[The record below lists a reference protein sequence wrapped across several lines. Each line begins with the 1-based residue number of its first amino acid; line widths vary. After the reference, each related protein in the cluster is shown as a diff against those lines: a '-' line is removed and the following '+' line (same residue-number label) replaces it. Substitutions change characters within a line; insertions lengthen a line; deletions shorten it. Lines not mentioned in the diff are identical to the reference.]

1 MRYTEGKVGRIF
13 VVRLEDGDKLPE
25 AIESFAQE
33 NKVSR
38 GMCILVGGIK
48 NGGKIVVG
56 PEDSESMPIVPMI
69 FGLKGVHEICAVG
82 TIFPDRHG
90 KPRLHMHAALG
101 REGKTRSG
109 CIRPG
114 IEVWKLGEVI
124 VLEITAS
131 TAHRKEDTEAGFNML
146 EP

>member
-1 MRYTEGKVGRIF
+1 MKYTEGKVGRIF
-13 VVRLEDGDKLPE
+13 VVRLEEGDKLPE
-25 AIESFAQE
+25 AIESFARE

-38 GMCILVGGIK
+38 GMCILVGGIRD
-48 NGGKIVVG
+48 GGKIVVG
-56 PEDSESMPIVPMI
+56 PADSKSIPVVPMI
-69 FGLKGVHEICAVG
+69 FGLEGVHEICAVG
-82 TIFPDRHG
+82 TIFPDIDG

-124 VLEITAS
+124 VLEITES
-131 TAHRKEDTEAGFNML
+131 TAYRKKNAKAGFSML

>member
-1 MRYTEGKVGRIF
+1 MKYSEGKVGRIF
-13 VVRLEDGDKLPE
+13 VVRLEEGDKLPGV
-25 AIESFAQE
+25 IESFAQK
-33 NKVSR
+33 NNVSR
-38 GMCILVGGIK
+38 GMCILVGGIR
-48 NGGKIVVG
+48 NGGNIVVG
-56 PEDSESMPIVPMI
+56 PEDTESIPVVPMI

-82 TIFPDRHG
+82 TIFPDREG

-124 VLEITAS
+124 VLEITES
-131 TAHRKEDTEAGFNML
+131 TAHRQEDVEAGFSML

>member
-13 VVRLEDGDKLPE
+13 VVRLEDRDKLPE

-56 PEDSESMPIVPMI
+56 PEDSE
-69 FGLKGVHEICAVG
+69 L
-82 TIFPDRHG
+82 
-90 KPRLHMHAALG
+90 

-131 TAHRKEDTEAGFNML
+131 TAHRKEDTEAGFSML

>member
-1 MRYTEGKVGRIF
+1 MPEQYQIIPIKTFLKD
-13 VVRLEDGDKLPE
+13 LEKRVDPQYARQIEK
-25 AIESFAQE
+25 AIDELAKNPYQ
-33 NKVSR
+33 
-38 GMCILVGGIK
+38 GIK
-48 NGGKIVVG
+48 LTSIEN
-56 PEDSESMPIVPMI
+56 
-69 FGLKGVHEICAVG
+69 
-82 TIFPDRHG
+82 G

-124 VLEITAS
+124 VLEITEN
-131 TAHRKEDTEAGFNML
+131 TAHRRENAAGFSML

>member
-1 MRYTEGKVGRIF
+1 MKYTEGKVERIF

-33 NKVSR
+33 NRVSR
-38 GMCILVGGIK
+38 GMCILVGGIR

-56 PEDSESMPIVPMI
+56 PEDSESIPAVPMI
-69 FGLKGVHEICAVG
+69 FDLKGVHEICAVG
-82 TIFPDRHG
+82 NIFPDCNG

-124 VLEITAS
+124 VLEITEN
-131 TAHRKEDTEAGFNML
+131 TAHRRENAAGFSVL

>member
-25 AIESFAQE
+25 AIESFARK
-33 NKVSR
+33 NNVFR
-38 GMCILVGGIK
+38 AMCILVGGIRE
-48 NGGKIVVG
+48 GGNIVVG
-56 PEDSESMPIVPMI
+56 PKDGESMPVVPMI
-69 FGLKGVHEICAVG
+69 FGLKGIHEICAVG
-82 TIFPDRHG
+82 TIFPGTDG

-114 IEVWKLGEVI
+114 IEVWKLGEAI
-124 VLEITAS
+124 VLEIKEN
-131 TAHRKEDTEAGFNML
+131 TAHRKDNATGFSML